1 MPNLELTKENSVYVL
16 TMTNGEK
23 ANTFT
28 ADVLEEYHEILG
40 QIEKDTNAALVLTSN
55 HDKYWSNG
63 INLDWLVVQ
72 PTSYHQE
79 FAGLL
84 DAFYL
89 RWALLDLPT
98 VGCLT
103 GHTYA
108 AGAILASAL
117 DFRFMRKDKGWFCFP
132 EIDIRIPFTEV
143 MHKVVSLLPNRQALR
158 RLMLT
163 GMRVGG
169 EEAEEWQIVDGAY
182 PDDELFGK
190 AMEYAEMLAKK
201 DRQTY
206 ASIKRGMRRELAAM
220 KV

>member
-40 QIEKDTNAALVLTSN
+40 QIDKDTNAALVLTSN

-182 PDDELFGK
+182 PDDDLFGK

-220 KV
+220 NV